1 MEIKPLKLG
10 ARQARLPLI
19 QGGMG
24 VGISLGRLA
33 GAVAGEGGVGIIST
47 AQIGF
52 RESDFDRDSLG
63 ANLRA
68 VKKEFDR
75 ARAIAPEGVVGFNI
89 MVASRC
95 YEAYVRAAVAAGADI
110 IISGAG
116 LPMDLPK
123 AAAEV
128 VRETGRETE
137 PALAPIVSTEKAARV
152 VLRYWDKKYKRVP
165 DLLVVEGPLAGG
177 HLGFTRKQLD
187 KFAQLGQGAS
197 KETSGQKDREDGADI
212 SPAYQEEI
220 RAILE
225 TVRSFEERY
234 GRKIPVALAGGIDDR
249 ERARRAF
256 DLGAD
261 AIQVA
266 SRFVTTE
273 ECDADIRYKEAYIR
287 AGKEDIVIVKSPVGM
302 PGRAI
307 RNRFM
312 ERVMSGEKIPHSPC
326 HRCLHT
332 CNPAEIPYCITDA
345 LVSAAKGDVENA
357 LLFCGAGAWKADRIE
372 TVREVIQSLLQE
384 HRKENVH
391 GRCIQGHQRY
401 PRQSVPRDMEAGGA
415 GHHHRGIQESD
426 KQ

>member
-10 ARQARLPLI
+10 EREARLPLI

-24 VGISLGRLA
+24 VGISLGGLA
-33 GAVAGEGGVGIIST
+33 GAVAREGGVGIIST

-52 RESDFDRDSLG
+52 REPDFDRDSLG

-68 VKKEFDR
+68 VKKELDR
-75 ARAIAPEGVVGFNI
+75 ARAIAPEGVIGFNI

-95 YEAYVRAAVAAGADI
+95 YEEYVKATVAAGADI

-123 AAAEV
+123 AVAEAA
-128 VRETGRETE
+128 REAGRETE
-137 PALAPIVSTEKAARV
+137 PALASIVSTEKAARV
-152 VLRYWDKKYKRVP
+152 VLRYWDKKYKRMP

-177 HLGFTRKQLD
+177 HLGFTREQLD
-187 KFAQLGQGAS
+187 QFVEPGQAAS
-197 KETSGQKDREDGADI
+197 EEI
-212 SPAYQEEI
+212 SPAYEEEI
-220 RAILE
+220 RAIFK
-225 TVRSFEERY
+225 TVLSFEEKYETR
-234 GRKIPVALAGGIDDR
+234 IPVALAGGIDNR
-249 ERARRAF
+249 ERARKAF

-312 ERVMSGEKIPHSPC
+312 ERVMGGEKIPHSPC

-372 TVREVIQSLLQE
+372 TVREVIQSLFI
-384 HRKENVH
+384 
-391 GRCIQGHQRY
+391 G
-401 PRQSVPRDMEAGGA
+401 S
-415 GHHHRGIQESD
+415 
-426 KQ
+426 